1 MFTNNLQL
9 FSGQINQAIIDLTK
23 SCGRVVRSVD
33 VSTGIGTDV
42 EAQKQ
47 VLIGDLPDIVVGT
60 PSRVLAHL
68 KAGHIDLSESLETLV
83 IDEADLIFSF
93 GHEADLKALL
103 SSNLPSTYQV
113 SF

>member
-1 MFTNNLQL
+1 M
-9 FSGQINQAIIDLTK
+9 
-23 SCGRVVRSVD
+23 D
-33 VSTGIGTDV
+33 VSTGIGNDI

-47 VLIGDLPDIVVGT
+47 VLIGDLPDIIVGT

-93 GHEADLKALL
+93 GHEGDLNGGTL
-103 SSNLPSTYQV
+103 SSSSISCLPIFAGIYRKLSWIRK
-113 SF
+113 

>member
-1 MFTNNLQL
+1 M
-9 FSGQINQAIIDLTK
+9 
-23 SCGRVVRSVD
+23 VRRVD
-33 VSTGIGTDV
+33 VSTGIGNDI

-47 VLIGDLPDIVVGT
+47 VLIGDLPDIIVGT

-93 GHEADLKALL
+93 GHEGDLKAIL

-113 SF
+113 CIVCIKSFRLKSCLGILLYFDAILE